1 MGERI
6 LKMTFITESGS
17 KATIRLRG
25 AKEGLVNTD
34 IDTVMN
40 LIIDKNIF
48 KFKGGTLVKKYSA
61 VIEQTSTEK
70 LEITA

>member
-6 LKMTFITESGS
+6 LKMTFITESGA

-25 AKEGLVNTD
+25 VKEGLANTD

-40 LIIDKNIF
+40 LIISKNIF
-48 KFKGGTLVKKYSA
+48 KFKGGALVKKDSA
-61 VIEQTSTEK
+61 IIEQTNTEK
-70 LEITA
+70 ISITA